1 MEKKMK
7 ATVMRRYE
15 EMMGRGYTIKEALY
29 LIYMCYGVSRAT
41 MYRWRQDRPL
51 LLPPMCRYKSLIVT
65 RTEVLSSE
73 NSESHEDIIRKYEI
87 NDKISPP
94 DFIRVEMIP
103 TGDMA
108 DPQDWEYHLDQDT
121 LPKWYDARAAET
133 ACRQEIKKM
142 LRRGMK
148 IEGSL
153 EDCPGLTSL
162 PNGIKI
168 EGSLEDCPGLTSLPE
183 GIKIGGNLR
192 DCPGLTSL
200 PEDIETDLKEKLTH
214 SQAIVVIMVA
224 LTEKLR
230 SKQPEDIL
238 KFLICCDQIF
248 EDLFKEKKPN
258 GEIRN

>member
-1 MEKKMK
+1 
-7 ATVMRRYE
+7 
-15 EMMGRGYTIKEALY
+15 
-29 LIYMCYGVSRAT
+29 
-41 MYRWRQDRPL
+41 
-51 LLPPMCRYKSLIVT
+51 MCRYKSLIVT

-162 PNGIKI
+162 P
-168 EGSLEDCPGLTSLPE
+168 E